1 MSGGE
6 LFEKVSD
13 EKNRMS
19 ETEAVEYMRQ
29 VCEALRHMHEM
40 NYVHLD
46 LKPENIMFTTKKSD
60 QLKLIDF
67 GLAAKLDPKEI
78 VKVTTGTAEFA
89 APEVVANEPVGF
101 YTDMWSVGV
110 LTYIL

>member
-6 LFEKVSD
+6 LFEKVAD

-19 ETEAVEYMRQ
+19 EAEAVDYMRQ
-29 VCEALRHMHEM
+29 VCDALRHMHEM

-46 LKPENIMFTTKKSD
+46 LKPENIMFTTKKSN

-67 GLAAKLDPKEI
+67 GLAAKLDPKET

-89 APEVVANEPVGF
+89 APEVAASKPVGF

-110 LTYIL
+110 LAYIL

>member
-13 EKNRMS
+13 INNHMS
-19 ETEAVEYMRQ
+19 EKEAIEYMRQ
-29 VCEALRHMHEM
+29 VCEGLRHMHEM

-46 LKPENIMFTTKKSD
+46 LKPENIMFTTKTSN

-67 GLAAKLDPKEI
+67 GLTAKLDPRQI

-89 APEVVANEPVGF
+89 APEVASNQPIGF

>member
-6 LFEKVSD
+6 LFEKVAGD
-13 EKNRMS
+13 ENRMS
-19 ETEAVEYMRQ
+19 ENEAIEYMKQ
-29 VCEALRHMHEM
+29 VCDGLRHMHEM

-46 LKPENIMFTTKKSD
+46 LKPENIMFTTKKSN

-67 GLAAKLDPKEI
+67 GLTAKLDPKET

-89 APEVVANEPVGF
+89 APEITLGKPVGF

>member
-6 LFEKVSD
+6 LFEKISD

-19 ETEAVEYMRQ
+19 ETDAIDYIRQ
-29 VCEALRHMHEM
+29 VCEALCHMHEM

-46 LKPENIMFTTKKSD
+46 LKPENIMFMTKKSD

-67 GLAAKLDPKEI
+67 GLAAKLDPKET

-110 LTYIL
+110 LAYIL